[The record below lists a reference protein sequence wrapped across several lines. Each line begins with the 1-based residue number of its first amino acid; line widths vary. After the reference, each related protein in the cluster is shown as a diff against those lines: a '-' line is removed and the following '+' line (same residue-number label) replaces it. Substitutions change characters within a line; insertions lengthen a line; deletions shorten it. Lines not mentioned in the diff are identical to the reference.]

1 MPGVE
6 AHSGKFYSY
15 RDTANK
21 GGLFLPDKRYGIPVP
36 TLQEVRIVLTQ
47 KQRARYQ
54 AEYAE
59 HSVE

>member
-36 TLQEVRIVLTQ
+36 TLQEVRTVITLTQ
-47 KQRARYQ
+47 SGRYRTES
-54 AEYAE
+54 AA
-59 HSVE
+59 HSV